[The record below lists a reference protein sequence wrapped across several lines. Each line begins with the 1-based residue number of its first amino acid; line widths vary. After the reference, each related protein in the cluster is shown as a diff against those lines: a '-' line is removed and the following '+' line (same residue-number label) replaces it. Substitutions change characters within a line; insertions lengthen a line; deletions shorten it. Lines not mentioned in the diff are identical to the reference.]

1 MKSRCDGQVYVESE
15 YPNLIFL
22 KDGELFKIEG
32 SQYLVLGGGYSSDYF
47 SRMLNN
53 EGWWPDEELSKIE
66 WQKII
71 GRLEEKNQK
80 DLDLLNLIVLSHVL
94 PKSCAKVFTER
105 KQTSRTEEKMDEIL
119 ERFGSSI
126 KAWYAGH
133 YHINEERNMSE
144 NWKGEVK
151 IFYDCFWKE

>member
-1 MKSRCDGQVYVESE
+1 M
-15 YPNLIFL
+15 
-22 KDGELFKIEG
+22 
-32 SQYLVLGGGYSSDYF
+32 
-47 SRMLNN
+47 
-53 EGWWPDEELSKIE
+53 
-66 WQKII
+66 
-71 GRLEEKNQK
+71 
-80 DLDLLNLIVLSHVL
+80 L

-119 ERFGSSI
+119 ERFGSFI

-144 NWKGEVK
+144 NWKGEVR

>member
-1 MKSRCDGQVYVESE
+1 MQKYLQNENRHHGQ
-15 YPNLIFL
+15 
-22 KDGELFKIEG
+22 KK
-32 SQYLVLGGGYSSDYF
+32 
-47 SRMLNN
+47 
-53 EGWWPDEELSKIE
+53 
-66 WQKII
+66 
-71 GRLEEKNQK
+71 
-80 DLDLLNLIVLSHVL
+80 
-94 PKSCAKVFTER
+94 
-105 KQTSRTEEKMDEIL
+105 KMDEIL